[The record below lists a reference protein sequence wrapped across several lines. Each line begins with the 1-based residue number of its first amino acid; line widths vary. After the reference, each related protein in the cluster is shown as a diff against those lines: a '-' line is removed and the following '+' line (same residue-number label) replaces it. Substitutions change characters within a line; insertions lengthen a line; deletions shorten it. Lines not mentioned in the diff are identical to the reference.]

1 MNSNKVKVRSL
12 GLIPLPLVILPKEC
26 SRLHIYQSQF
36 KALVNDCF
44 ASGKDFVVPFM
55 YKGKPTNLGTSVKL
69 VDVERFYPD
78 GKMDIKVEGHEVVKI
93 SNISDTKNITYQ
105 IGEVE
110 PMESALPEI
119 YSEELNNLFN
129 EFQNFNGLSVF
140 DNEISLYEIARNIKL
155 DKDTK
160 VKLISNASNPVVQS
174 KIILNELR
182 MAVLTLRLQDQ
193 AGFRYYMN

>member
-1 MNSNKVKVRSL
+1 MNSNKIKVRSL

-55 YKGKPTNLGTSVKL
+55 YKGEPTNLGTSVKL

-93 SNISDTKNITYQ
+93 SNVSNTKNIAYQ

-110 PMESALPEI
+110 PIESALPEI
-119 YSEELNNLFN
+119 YSSELNSLFN
-129 EFQNFNGLSVF
+129 EYQNFNGISNFNNAV
-140 DNEISLYEIARNIKL
+140 SLYDIARHIKL
-155 DKDTK
+155 GKSAK
-160 VKLISNASNPVVQS
+160 VKLIRNASNPVMQS

-182 MAVLTLRLQDQ
+182 MTVLTLRLQDE